1 MNAHIKNFK
10 IIFFIFLMS
19 YLMSGCSIFTEY
31 GQLTNSAEKSY
42 QSGDYDNAVR
52 YSSRALKLKPD
63 YTEAQVILVE
73 SWPFAIGKH
82 DKQVKE
88 LGIKKDLNSVRFR
101 VEEYR
106 TLIELN
112 TMVKNL
118 PPLINEAT
126 NQKIELK
133 TTDYSEKFT
142 AAEQVAA
149 DAYYNSANKIGL
161 EGGIKNSRQA
171 AKWFAEI
178 KTFDSFEGGYKDSEA
193 LYEKYRQAGTKRIAI
208 LAFENKSGKSD
219 FGPIGESLSEL
230 IIKKVMDTPGALEFL
245 EIISVDEV
253 NHDINSSGTVKKTDI
268 LKLGKELRL
277 HEIIT
282 GQITQVSVV
291 NDLTKD
297 EERVLKKEIEEN
309 IGEEGKQIN
318 QTREISAV
326 VLVSTIDERASI
338 AGSYKI
344 IDAKT
349 AKLIETLSTTGKH
362 IYYHQWGRILGD
374 GDERAISEE
383 LKEIIRNTYGKIES
397 NEIIINKAIDKLA
410 KSLASEIIVYTKK

>member
-42 QSGDYDNAVR
+42 QSLDYDNAVR

-178 KTFDSFEGGYKDSEA
+178 KTFESFKGGYKDSEA

-230 IIKKVMDTPGALEFL
+230 IIKKVMDTPDALEFL
-245 EIISVDEV
+245 KIISVD
-253 NHDINSSGTVKKTDI
+253 DTNSSGTVKKTDI

-309 IGEEGKQIN
+309 IGEEGKQTN

-326 VLVSTIDERASI
+326 VLVSTINESASI
-338 AGSYKI
+338 KGSYKI
-344 IDAKT
+344 RDAKT
-349 AKLIETLSTTGKH
+349 AEILDEGSKTGKH
-362 IYYHQWGRILGD
+362 IYYHQWGRIDG

-383 LKEIIRNTYGKIES
+383 LKEIIRNTDGKIES

-410 KSLASEIIVYTKK
+410 KSLASEIIVYTEE